1 MTISD
6 SPRIHAWRPAAF
18 LRVGGPDAFTFLQ
31 GQLTNDLGR
40 LKSGSPVYGLWL
52 NQKARVLAD
61 SFVLQGS
68 GPEEFLVCSYFSPGA
83 AIRERLESYIIADD
97 VGVADATTEW
107 FGTALVGAE
116 LTGKAQAAA
125 DGLVFPG
132 RRGLDNQLEW
142 MARRPLEIAG
152 APVLTAEDLERARI
166 RGGIPAI
173 PMDIGPGELPNEGA
187 LEADAISY
195 TKGCYLG
202 QEVIARLKAMG
213 QVRRRLERVSGA
225 GEPPPRLAKLYQ
237 HSRPVG
243 ELRSVASDSAGF
255 IGLALLTLLHLQR
268 DAALSLVP
276 DGPPVLKL
284 EGAP

>member
-1 MTISD
+1 VT
-6 SPRIHAWRPAAF
+6 
-18 LRVGGPDAFTFLQ
+18 GPDAFTFLQ
-31 GQLTNDLGR
+31 GQFTNDLGR

-68 GPEEFLVCSYFSPGA
+68 GPEEFWVCSYFSPGA

-97 VGVADATTEW
+97 VSVADETTEW

-116 LTGKAQAAA
+116 LTGNAQPAA

-132 RRGLDNQLEW
+132 RRGLGNQVEW

-152 APVLTAEDLERARI
+152 APMLTAEDLERARI
-166 RGGIPAI
+166 RAGIPAI
-173 PMDIGPGELPNEGA
+173 PLDIGPGELPNEGA
-187 LEADAISY
+187 LAISY

-213 QVRRRLERVSGA
+213 QVRRRLERVSGV

-243 ELRSVASDSAGF
+243 ELRSAASDSAGF

-268 DAALSLVP
+268 DAALSLAP

-284 EGAP
+284 VGAP